1 MKKKKKKH
9 IGAVQGFALLYGRS
23 SRAIRIYNGE
33 IVGRADKQ
41 KHSPKK
47 NSVVV
52 KSVKRAPKTQNAP
65 MAPMASNT
73 PVPKTPMPSKVP
85 KTSKAPKKYVMSESI
100 QKKLD
105 NLGDPLAMMTRYERA
120 QKYEAANQDE
130 KYEYGLSDW

>member
-1 MKKKKKKH
+1 MKKKKKH

-33 IVGRADKQ
+33 IVGGANKQ
-41 KHSPKK
+41 KHSP
-47 NSVVV
+47 SVVV
-52 KSVKRAPKTQNAP
+52 KYVKRAPKTQNAP
-65 MAPMASNT
+65 LAPLAS
-73 PVPKTPMPSKVP
+73 KTP
-85 KTSKAPKKYVMSESI
+85 KASKKYVMSENI

-105 NLGDPLAMMTRYERA
+105 NLGDPLAMMTRYERV

>member
-9 IGAVQGFALLYGRS
+9 IWEVQAHALLYGRS
-23 SRAIRIYNGE
+23 SKAVRIVNGE

-47 NSVVV
+47 YSGVV
-52 KSVKRAPKTQNAP
+52 KYVQKAQ
-65 MAPMASNT
+65 
-73 PVPKTPMPSKVP
+73 KVQ
-85 KTSKAPKKYVMSESI
+85 KISKAPKKYVMSESV

-105 NLGDPLAMMTRYERA
+105 NLGDPLAMISRFERA
-120 QKYEAANQDE
+120 QKYEAANSGE

>member
-9 IGAVQGFALLYGRS
+9 IWDVQAHALLYGRS
-23 SRAIRIYNGE
+23 SRAIRIVNGE
-33 IVGRADKQ
+33 IVGGANKQ
-41 KHSPKK
+41 KHSPK

-52 KSVKRAPKTQNAP
+52 KSVKRAPMTQNALI
-65 MAPMASNT
+65 AS
-73 PVPKTPMPSKVP
+73 KTP
-85 KTSKAPKKYVMSESI
+85 KAPKKYVMSENL

-105 NLGDPLAMMTRYERA
+105 KLGDPLAMMTRYERA

>member
-9 IGAVQGFALLYGRS
+9 IWEVQAHALLYGRS
-23 SRAIRIYNGE
+23 SRAIRIVNGE
-33 IVGRADKQ
+33 IVGGASKQ
-41 KHSPKK
+41 KHSP
-47 NSVVV
+47 SVVV

-65 MAPMASNT
+65 MTPKAPKAPMAS
-73 PVPKTPMPSKVP
+73 KTL
-85 KTSKAPKKYVMSESI
+85 KAPKKYIMSESI

-120 QKYEAANQDE
+120 QKYEAANQEE

>member
-1 MKKKKKKH
+1 MKRKKKKH
-9 IGAVQGFALLYGRS
+9 IWEVQAHALLYGRS
-23 SRAIRIYNGE
+23 SRAIRIVHGE
-33 IVGRADKQ
+33 IVGGADKQ
-41 KHSPKK
+41 KHSPK

-65 MAPMASNT
+65 TAPKTPKAPMAS
-73 PVPKTPMPSKVP
+73 KTL
-85 KTSKAPKKYVMSESI
+85 KAPKKYIMSASI

-130 KYEYGLSDW
+130 KYEYGISDW

>member
-1 MKKKKKKH
+1 MKKKKKH

-33 IVGRADKQ
+33 IVGKADKQ
-41 KHSPKK
+41 KHSPK

-52 KSVKRAPKTQNAP
+52 KSVKRAPKTLNAPKTQNAP
-65 MAPMASNT
+65 NAPM
-73 PVPKTPMPSKVP
+73 TPMASKVP

-130 KYEYGLSDW
+130 KYEYGISDW

>member
-9 IGAVQGFALLYGRS
+9 IWEVQAHALLYGRS
-23 SRAIRIYNGE
+23 SRAIRIVNGE
-33 IVGRADKQ
+33 IVGGASKQ
-41 KHSPKK
+41 KHSP
-47 NSVVV
+47 SVVV

-65 MAPMASNT
+65 MT
-73 PVPKTPMPSKVP
+73 P
-85 KTSKAPKKYVMSESI
+85 KAPKKYVMSESI